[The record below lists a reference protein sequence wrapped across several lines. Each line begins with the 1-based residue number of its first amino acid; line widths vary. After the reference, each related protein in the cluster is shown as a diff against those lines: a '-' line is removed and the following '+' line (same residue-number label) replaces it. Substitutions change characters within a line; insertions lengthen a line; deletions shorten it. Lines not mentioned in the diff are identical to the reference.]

1 MILVALL
8 AGLGLFVVG
17 MTVAVVRGV
26 GLWRHTRRT
35 GGAFVAELSTFEE
48 KTARAERHLA
58 EWERSNADLQRALAG
73 LRNSRAHLQV
83 LLGSVERA
91 QARVRWLRVF
101 APR

>member
-1 MILVALL
+1 MVLPALL
-8 AGLGLFVVG
+8 VGLLLFAAGLAVV
-17 MTVAVVRGV
+17 VVRGV
-26 GLWRHTRRT
+26 GLWRQTRRT
-35 GGAFVAELSTFEE
+35 GGALGTELSSFEE